1 MKRFLFLL
9 MVCLSFSVFANA
21 VNNIKDTT
29 IIYCDTIHY
38 DMNGSRTT
46 YYRYEINYQVN
57 LSNHN
62 AKISQ
67 ITALG
72 QDNNISWL
80 EYLTEN
86 NYIDSSAIY
95 VEVPETISFND
106 ESYTVD
112 TILTFRYYSPMYDI
126 YRGIKIPKTIKS
138 INWITFHRI
147 EHFEWFEVDDEN
159 PYYSSVSG
167 CLCDKTGKILLCYP
181 VDAKEDISVP
191 EGFEE
196 IGASAFCIDPCYG
209 VQAKY
214 SPKIIRLPQTIKK
227 IRINGILGC
236 KELDAIYIP
245 SLSQWYEIE
254 FIGSAGCSKRKYD
267 LYANNEL
274 IRNVTIPSTTT
285 QIKPSIFV
293 NCRLDTVIIPEGVKN
308 IEKSAFEGSTVKC
321 IYFPT
326 TIDSIKQYAFSIT
339 DSLKYVHIN
348 DINKWCQINF
358 EFPTSQPLYYAHNL
372 YVNGELVT
380 NLEINNSISKY
391 AFYGYTSLVSV
402 NIGSQAKSIGEWAFY
417 ECSNL
422 SRITLNEGIV
432 SLEKESFAFCKQIK
446 NINLPQSLLKIG
458 ERCFSSDSITTL
470 IIPAN
475 VDTIKACIIADNP
488 VKDITFKATN
498 PSSYSTIALNP
509 DIYHII
515 ESIENIYIPC
525 GTYGIYSN
533 IFKEAKDLL
542 REPTFDYSYQV
553 AINNELGQ
561 LAYNHIPDCSDSTL
575 TIEVTP
581 YSWAHFVQ
589 WSDGNTD
596 NPRSIKVDQD
606 TILSAELEYNN
617 VTLTLSCDDEKGTV
631 VGSGTYPYNTEV
643 TISATPKHGYKFYFW
658 NGDSY
663 SKEQTYT
670 FTIVNDMEMV
680 AHFTPETYTVT
691 IQSENE
697 EMGYAYGSTTAEY
710 LSTIEISAYP
720 NYGYHFAQWSDENKE
735 NPRQFVVENDTTLIA
750 IFEPDT
756 FAVYDYNEED
766 GYTIGGGS
774 YPYMAEIS
782 VTAIPNKGYD
792 FYSWDDGIYE
802 TTRAI
807 TISGEM
813 YLYPIFGKHLYSVN
827 IYSNDYNMGS
837 VNYSGEN
844 QFYYQDVIRL
854 EAYPSYERYE
864 FERWSDGN
872 TENPRTI
879 IIDRDIELT
888 AYFREAS
895 EGIEDIHIDSSI
907 PHKIIIDG
915 QVYILR
921 GDKIYTLQ
929 GQEIIVP

>member
-9 MVCLSFSVFANA
+9 MVCLCFSVFANA

-38 DMNGSRTT
+38 EMNGSQTR
-46 YYRYEINYQVN
+46 YYRYEISYQVN

-112 TILTFRYYSPMYDI
+112 TILTFRYCSPKYDI
-126 YRGIKIPKTIKS
+126 YRGMKIPKTIKFIS
-138 INWITFHRI
+138 LTGIYHSL
-147 EHFEWFEVDDEN
+147 EHFTWFEVDDEN

-167 CLCDKTGKILLCYP
+167 CLCDKTGKILLFYP
-181 VDAKEDISVP
+181 VGSKEDISVP
-191 EGFEE
+191 EGFEV
-196 IGASAFCIDPCYG
+196 IGSRAFINDACAGYES
-209 VQAKY
+209 KY

-227 IRINGILGC
+227 IYNNSFLGC
-236 KELDAIYIP
+236 EKLEAVYIP
-245 SLSQWYEIE
+245 SLSQWYEME
-254 FIGSAGCSKRKYD
+254 FTGCSIRDYNRKYD
-267 LYANNEL
+267 LYANNKL
-274 IRNVTIPSTTT
+274 IRNITIPSTTT
-285 QIKPSIFV
+285 SIKPYIFAY
-293 NCRLDTVIIPEGVKN
+293 CRLDTVIISEGITN
-308 IEKSAFEGSTVKC
+308 IEKNAFEGSTMKC

-326 TIDSIKQYAFSIT
+326 TIDSIKYAAFSAT
-339 DSLKYVHIN
+339 NSLKYVHTK
-348 DINKWCQINF
+348 DIYKWSQIFF
-358 EFPTSQPLYYAHNL
+358 EFITSQPLLYAQNL
-372 YVNGELVT
+372 YLNGELVT
-380 NLEINNSISKY
+380 NLEINNNISKY
-391 AFYGYTSLVSV
+391 AFCGDTSLVSLTLDSNV
-402 NIGSQAKSIGEWAFY
+402 KNIESQAFYLCKNLKNVTLNDSLLSIGKMAF
-417 ECSNL
+417 ESCSMT
-422 SRITLNEGIV
+422 SIV
-432 SLEKESFAFCKQIK
+432 
-446 NINLPQSLLKIG
+446 
-458 ERCFSSDSITTL
+458 
-470 IIPAN
+470 IPEN
-475 VDTIKACIIADNP
+475 VDTIGDSFISHNP
-488 VKDITFKATN
+488 LKDITFK
-498 PSSYSTIALNP
+498 SLRSFRYSRSALAYT
-509 DIYHII
+509 D
-515 ESIENIYIPC
+515 SLKNIYIPC
-525 GTYGIYSN
+525 GTYDIYSN
-533 IFKEAKDLL
+533 IIGYKDLL
-542 REPTFDYSYQV
+542 QEPTFDFSYQV
-553 AINNELGQ
+553 DINDSELGSIA
-561 LAYNHIPDCSDSTL
+561 LLHTPDCSDSTL

-680 AHFTPETYTVT
+680 AHFTPETYTAT
-691 IQSENE
+691 IQSANE

-756 FAVYDYNEED
+756 FAVYDYYEED

-802 TTRAI
+802 TTRTI
-807 TISGEM
+807 TITGEM
-813 YLYPIFGKHLYSVN
+813 YLYPIFGKHLYQVN

-872 TENPRTI
+872 TDNPRTM

>member
-1 MKRFLFLL
+1 MKRLLSLLF
-9 MVCLSFSVFANA
+9 VCLCFSVFANA

-38 DMNGSRTT
+38 EMNGSQTR
-46 YYRYEINYQVN
+46 YYRYEISYQVN

-112 TILTFRYYSPMYDI
+112 TILTFRYCSPKYDI
-126 YRGIKIPKTIKS
+126 YRGMKIPKTIKFIS
-138 INWITFHRI
+138 LTGIYHSL
-147 EHFEWFEVDDEN
+147 EHFTWFEVDDEN

-167 CLCDKTGKILLCYP
+167 CLCDKTGKILLFYP
-181 VDAKEDISVP
+181 VGSKEDISVP
-191 EGFEE
+191 EGFEV
-196 IGASAFCIDPCYG
+196 IGSRAFINDACAGYES
-209 VQAKY
+209 KY

-227 IRINGILGC
+227 IYNNSFLGC
-236 KELDAIYIP
+236 EKLEAVYIP
-245 SLSQWYEIE
+245 SLSQWYEME
-254 FIGSAGCSKRKYD
+254 FTGCSIRDYNRKYD
-267 LYANNEL
+267 LYANNKL
-274 IRNVTIPSTTT
+274 IRNITIPSTTT
-285 QIKPSIFV
+285 SIKPYIFAY
-293 NCRLDTVIIPEGVKN
+293 CRLDTVIISEGITN
-308 IEKSAFEGSTVKC
+308 IEKNAFEGSTMKC

-326 TIDSIKQYAFSIT
+326 TIDYIEFSAFQGN
-339 DSLKYVHIN
+339 DSLKYVHIK
-348 DINKWCQINF
+348 DINKWSQINF
-358 EFPTSQPLYYAHNL
+358 ELITSQPLYYARNL
-372 YVNGELVT
+372 YLNGELVT
-380 NLEINNSISKY
+380 NLEINNNISKY
-391 AFYGYTSLVSV
+391 AFCGDTSLVSLTLDSNV
-402 NIGSQAKSIGEWAFY
+402 KNIESQAFYLCKNLKNVTLNDSLLSIGKMAF
-417 ECSNL
+417 ESCSMT
-422 SRITLNEGIV
+422 SIV
-432 SLEKESFAFCKQIK
+432 
-446 NINLPQSLLKIG
+446 
-458 ERCFSSDSITTL
+458 
-470 IIPAN
+470 IPEN
-475 VDTIKACIIADNP
+475 VDTIGDSFISHNP
-488 VKDITFKATN
+488 LKDITFKSLR
-498 PSSYSTIALNP
+498 PFRYSRSTLAYTDSLK
-509 DIYHII
+509 D
-515 ESIENIYIPC
+515 IYIPC
-525 GTYGIYSN
+525 GTYDIYSN
-533 IFKEAKDLL
+533 IIGYKDLL
-542 REPTFDYSYQV
+542 QEPTFDFSYQV
-553 AINNELGQ
+553 DINDSELGSIA
-561 LAYNHIPDCSDSTL
+561 LLHTPDCSDSTL

-606 TILSAELEYNN
+606 TTLSAELEYNN

-680 AHFTPETYTVT
+680 AHFTPETYTAT
-691 IQSENE
+691 IQSANE

-756 FAVYDYNEED
+756 FAVYDYYEED

-802 TTRAI
+802 TTRTI
-807 TISGEM
+807 TITGEM
-813 YLYPIFGKHLYSVN
+813 YLYPIFGKHLYQVN

-895 EGIEDIHIDSSI
+895 EGIEDIHTDSSI

-929 GQEIIVP
+929 GQEVK

>member
-1 MKRFLFLL
+1 MKRLLSLLF
-9 MVCLSFSVFANA
+9 VCLCFSIFANA

-38 DMNGSRTT
+38 EMNGSQTR
-46 YYRYEINYQVN
+46 YYRYEIKYQVN
-57 LSNHN
+57 LLNHN
-62 AKISQ
+62 AKISR

-95 VEVPETISFND
+95 VEVPETISINNEF
-106 ESYTVD
+106 YIVD
-112 TILTFRYYSPMYDI
+112 SILNFEYFSPAYDI
-126 YRGIKIPKTIKS
+126 YRGIKIPKTIKFIACS
-138 INWITFHRI
+138 LQPFTIMKHL
-147 EHFEWFEVDDEN
+147 EWFEVDAEN

-167 CLCDKTGKILLCYP
+167 CLCDKTGKVLICYP
-181 VDAKEDISVP
+181 VCQREDITVP

-196 IGASAFCIDPCYG
+196 VRRYAFAPATSY
-209 VQAKY
+209 VNNPSTVKT
-214 SPKIIRLPQTIKK
+214 IRLASTIKK
-227 IRINGILGC
+227 MDSPADFACPNL
-236 KELDAIYIP
+236 ESVYIP
-245 SLSQWYEIE
+245 TLSQWYNID
-254 FIGSAGCSKRKYD
+254 FNSPYVLQHNFD
-267 LYANNEL
+267 LYADGNL
-274 IRNVTIPSTTT
+274 VS
-285 QIKPSIFV
+285 SITLPDSVQRVKYGQFMGC
-293 NCRLDTVIIPEGVKN
+293 NLDTVIIPEGITN
-308 IEKSAFEGSTVKC
+308 IEEHAFHGSTIKC
-321 IYFPT
+321 VYIPT
-326 TIDSIKQYAFSIT
+326 TIDSIKYAAFSAT
-339 DSLKYVHIN
+339 NSLKYVHTK
-348 DINKWCQINF
+348 DIYKWSQIFF
-358 EFPTSQPLYYAHNL
+358 EFITSQPLLYAQNL
-372 YVNGELVT
+372 YLNGKLVT
-380 NLEINNSISKY
+380 NLEINNNISKY
-391 AFYGYTSLVSV
+391 AFCGDTSLVSLTLDSNV
-402 NIGSQAKSIGEWAFY
+402 KNIESQAFYLCKNLKNVTLNDSLLSIGKMAF
-417 ECSNL
+417 ESCSMT
-422 SRITLNEGIV
+422 SIV
-432 SLEKESFAFCKQIK
+432 
-446 NINLPQSLLKIG
+446 
-458 ERCFSSDSITTL
+458 
-470 IIPAN
+470 IPEN
-475 VDTIKACIIADNP
+475 VDTIGDSFISHNP
-488 VKDITFKATN
+488 LKDITFKSLR
-498 PSSYSTIALNP
+498 PFRYSRSTLAYTDSLK
-509 DIYHII
+509 D
-515 ESIENIYIPC
+515 IYIPC
-525 GTYGIYSN
+525 GTYDIYSN
-533 IFKEAKDLL
+533 IIGYKDLL
-542 REPTFDYSYQV
+542 QEPTFDFSYQV
-553 AINNELGQ
+553 DINDSELGSIA
-561 LAYNHIPDCSDSTL
+561 LLHTPDCSDSTL

-606 TILSAELEYNN
+606 TTLSAELEYNN
-617 VTLTLSCDDEKGTV
+617 VTLTLTLSCDDEKGTV
-631 VGSGTYPYNTEV
+631 VGSGTYAYNTEV

-802 TTRAI
+802 TTRTI
-807 TISGEM
+807 TITGEM
-813 YLYPIFGKHLYSVN
+813 YLYPIFGKHLYLVN

-888 AYFREAS
+888 AYFREVS
-895 EGIEDIHIDSSI
+895 EGIEDIHIEGNL
-907 PHKIIIDG
+907 PQKIVVDG
-915 QVYILR
+915 QIYILR
-921 GDKIYTLQ
+921 GDKTYTVT
-929 GQEIIVP
+929 GQEVK

>member
-1 MKRFLFLL
+1 MKRLLSLLF
-9 MVCLSFSVFANA
+9 VCLCFTIFANA

-46 YYRYEINYQVN
+46 YYRYEIKYQVN
-57 LSNHN
+57 LLNHN
-62 AKISQ
+62 AKISR

-95 VEVPETISFND
+95 VEVPETISINNEF
-106 ESYTVD
+106 YIVD
-112 TILTFRYYSPMYDI
+112 SILNFEYFSPAYDI
-126 YRGIKIPKTIKS
+126 YRGIKIPKTIKFIACS
-138 INWITFHRI
+138 LQPFTIMKHL
-147 EHFEWFEVDDEN
+147 EWFEVDAEN

-167 CLCDKTGKILLCYP
+167 CLCDKTGKVLICYP
-181 VDAKEDISVP
+181 VCQREDITVP

-196 IGASAFCIDPCYG
+196 VRSYAFAPATSY
-209 VQAKY
+209 VNNPSTVKT
-214 SPKIIRLPQTIKK
+214 IRLASTIKK
-227 IRINGILGC
+227 MASPADFACPNL
-236 KELDAIYIP
+236 ESVYIP
-245 SLSQWYEIE
+245 TLSQWYNIDFNGPYELQHN
-254 FIGSAGCSKRKYD
+254 FD
-267 LYANNEL
+267 LYADGNL
-274 IRNVTIPSTTT
+274 VS
-285 QIKPSIFV
+285 SITLPDSVQRVKYGQFMGC
-293 NCRLDTVIIPEGVKN
+293 NLDTVIIPEGITN
-308 IEKSAFEGSTVKC
+308 IEEHAFNRSTIKC
-321 IYFPT
+321 VYIPT
-326 TIDSIKQYAFSIT
+326 TIDSIKYAAFSAT
-339 DSLKYVHIN
+339 NSLKYVHIN

-422 SRITLNEGIV
+422 SRITLNEGVV

-470 IIPAN
+470 IIPSS
-475 VDTIKACIIADNP
+475 VDTIDSYFLAHNP
-488 VKDITFKATN
+488 IKDITFMATN
-498 PSSYSTIALNP
+498 PSKYSGDALNP

-515 ESIENIYIPC
+515 ESIENIYIAC
-525 GTYGIYSN
+525 GTYDIYSS

-553 AINNELGQ
+553 TINNELGKF
-561 LAYNHIPDCSDSTL
+561 AYNHTPDCSDSTL

-735 NPRQFVVENDTTLIA
+735 NPRQFVVEYDTALIA

-756 FAVYDYNEED
+756 FAVYDYNGED

-782 VTAIPNKGYD
+782 ATAIPNKGYD

-802 TTRAI
+802 TTRTI
-807 TISGEM
+807 TITGEM
-813 YLYPIFGKHLYSVN
+813 YLYPIFGKHLYQVN

-844 QFYYQDVIRL
+844 QFYYQDEIRL
-854 EAYPSYERYE
+854 EAYPSNERYE
-864 FERWSDGN
+864 FDRWSDGN

-929 GQEIIVP
+929 GKEVK

>member
-9 MVCLSFSVFANA
+9 MVCLCFSVFANA

-38 DMNGSRTT
+38 EMNGRQTR
-46 YYRYEINYQVN
+46 YYHYEISYQVN

-112 TILTFRYYSPMYDI
+112 TILTFRYCSPKYDI
-126 YRGIKIPKTIKS
+126 YRGMKIPKTIKFIS
-138 INWITFHRI
+138 LTGIYHSL
-147 EHFEWFEVDDEN
+147 EHFTWFEVDDEN

-167 CLCDKTGKILLCYP
+167 CLCDKTGKILLFYP
-181 VDAKEDISVP
+181 VGSKEDISVP
-191 EGFEE
+191 EGFEV
-196 IGASAFCIDPCYG
+196 IGSRAFINDACAGYES
-209 VQAKY
+209 KY

-227 IRINGILGC
+227 IYNNSFLGC
-236 KELDAIYIP
+236 EKLEAVYIP
-245 SLSQWYEIE
+245 SLSQWYEME
-254 FIGSAGCSKRKYD
+254 FTGCSIRDYNRKYD
-267 LYANNEL
+267 LYANNKL
-274 IRNVTIPSTTT
+274 IRNITIPSTTT
-285 QIKPSIFV
+285 SIKPYIFAF
-293 NCRLDTVIIPEGVKN
+293 CRLDTVIISEGITN
-308 IEKSAFEGSTVKC
+308 IEKNAFEGSTMKC

-326 TIDSIKQYAFSIT
+326 TIDYIEFSAFQGN
-339 DSLKYVHIN
+339 DSLKYVHIK
-348 DINKWCQINF
+348 DINKWSQINF
-358 EFPTSQPLYYAHNL
+358 ELITSQPLYYARNL
-372 YVNGELVT
+372 YLNGELVT
-380 NLEINNSISKY
+380 NLEINNNISKY
-391 AFYGYTSLVSV
+391 AFCGDTSLVSLTLDSNV
-402 NIGSQAKSIGEWAFY
+402 KNIESQAFYLCKNLKNVTLNDSLLSIGKMAF
-417 ECSNL
+417 ESCSMT
-422 SRITLNEGIV
+422 SIV
-432 SLEKESFAFCKQIK
+432 
-446 NINLPQSLLKIG
+446 
-458 ERCFSSDSITTL
+458 
-470 IIPAN
+470 IPEN
-475 VDTIKACIIADNP
+475 VDTIGDSFISHNP
-488 VKDITFKATN
+488 LKDITFKSLR
-498 PSSYSTIALNP
+498 PFRYSRSTLAYTDSLK
-509 DIYHII
+509 D
-515 ESIENIYIPC
+515 IYIPC
-525 GTYGIYSN
+525 GTYDIYSN
-533 IFKEAKDLL
+533 IIGYKDLL
-542 REPTFDYSYQV
+542 QEPTFDFSYQV
-553 AINNELGQ
+553 DINDSELGSIA
-561 LAYNHIPDCSDSTL
+561 LLHTPDCSDSTL

-720 NYGYHFAQWSDENKE
+720 NYDYHFAQWSDENKE
-735 NPRQFVVENDTTLIA
+735 NPRQFVVKNDTTLIA

-792 FYSWDDGIYE
+792 FYNWDDGIYE
-802 TTRAI
+802 TTRTI
-807 TISGEM
+807 TITGEM
-813 YLYPIFGKHLYSVN
+813 YLYPIFGKHLYQVN

-872 TENPRTI
+872 IENPRTI

-929 GQEIIVP
+929 GKEVK

>member
-1 MKRFLFLL
+1 MTL
-9 MVCLSFSVFANA
+9 
-21 VNNIKDTT
+21 D
-29 IIYCDTIHY
+29 
-38 DMNGSRTT
+38 
-46 YYRYEINYQVN
+46 
-57 LSNHN
+57 SN
-62 AKISQ
+62 
-67 ITALG
+67 
-72 QDNNISWL
+72 
-80 EYLTEN
+80 
-86 NYIDSSAIY
+86 
-95 VEVPETISFND
+95 
-106 ESYTVD
+106 
-112 TILTFRYYSPMYDI
+112 
-126 YRGIKIPKTIKS
+126 
-138 INWITFHRI
+138 
-147 EHFEWFEVDDEN
+147 
-159 PYYSSVSG
+159 
-167 CLCDKTGKILLCYP
+167 
-181 VDAKEDISVP
+181 
-191 EGFEE
+191 
-196 IGASAFCIDPCYG
+196 
-209 VQAKY
+209 
-214 SPKIIRLPQTIKK
+214 
-227 IRINGILGC
+227 
-236 KELDAIYIP
+236 
-245 SLSQWYEIE
+245 
-254 FIGSAGCSKRKYD
+254 
-267 LYANNEL
+267 
-274 IRNVTIPSTTT
+274 
-285 QIKPSIFV
+285 
-293 NCRLDTVIIPEGVKN
+293 VKN
-308 IEKSAFEGSTVKC
+308 IESQAFYLCKNLKNVTLNDSLLSIGKMAFESCSMT
-321 IYFPT
+321 
-326 TIDSIKQYAFSIT
+326 SI
-339 DSLKYVHIN
+339 V
-348 DINKWCQINF
+348 
-358 EFPTSQPLYYAHNL
+358 
-372 YVNGELVT
+372 
-380 NLEINNSISKY
+380 
-391 AFYGYTSLVSV
+391 
-402 NIGSQAKSIGEWAFY
+402 
-417 ECSNL
+417 
-422 SRITLNEGIV
+422 
-432 SLEKESFAFCKQIK
+432 
-446 NINLPQSLLKIG
+446 
-458 ERCFSSDSITTL
+458 
-470 IIPAN
+470 IPEN
-475 VDTIKACIIADNP
+475 VDTIGDSFISHNP
-488 VKDITFKATN
+488 LKDITFKSLR
-498 PSSYSTIALNP
+498 PFRYSRSTLAYTDSLK
-509 DIYHII
+509 D
-515 ESIENIYIPC
+515 IYIPC
-525 GTYGIYSN
+525 GTYDIYSN
-533 IFKEAKDLL
+533 IIGYKDLL
-542 REPTFDYSYQV
+542 QEPTFDFSYQV
-553 AINNELGQ
+553 DINDSELGSIA
-561 LAYNHIPDCSDSTL
+561 LLHIPDCSDSTL

-802 TTRAI
+802 TTRTI

>member
-46 YYRYEINYQVN
+46 YYRYEISYQVN

-112 TILTFRYYSPMYDI
+112 TILTFRYCSPKYDI
-126 YRGIKIPKTIKS
+126 YRGMKIPKTIKFIS
-138 INWITFHRI
+138 LTGIYHSL
-147 EHFEWFEVDDEN
+147 EHFTWFEVDDEN

-167 CLCDKTGKILLCYP
+167 CLCDKTGKILLFYP
-181 VDAKEDISVP
+181 VGSKEDISVP
-191 EGFEE
+191 EGFEV
-196 IGASAFCIDPCYG
+196 IGSRAFINDACAGYES
-209 VQAKY
+209 KY

-227 IRINGILGC
+227 IYNNSFLGC
-236 KELDAIYIP
+236 EKLEAVYIP
-245 SLSQWYEIE
+245 SLSQWYEME
-254 FIGSAGCSKRKYD
+254 FTGCSIRDYNRKYD
-267 LYANNEL
+267 LYANNKL
-274 IRNVTIPSTTT
+274 IRNITIPSTTT
-285 QIKPSIFV
+285 SIKPYIFAY
-293 NCRLDTVIIPEGVKN
+293 CRLDTVIISEGITN
-308 IEKSAFEGSTVKC
+308 IEKNAFEGSTMKC

-326 TIDSIKQYAFSIT
+326 TIDYIEFSAFQGN
-339 DSLKYVHIN
+339 DSLKYVHIK
-348 DINKWCQINF
+348 DINKWSQINF
-358 EFPTSQPLYYAHNL
+358 ELITSQPLYYARNL
-372 YVNGELVT
+372 YLNGELVT
-380 NLEINNSISKY
+380 NLEINNNISKY
-391 AFYGYTSLVSV
+391 AFCGDTSLVSLTLDSNV
-402 NIGSQAKSIGEWAFY
+402 KNIESQAFYLCKNLKNVTLNDSLLSIGKMAF
-417 ECSNL
+417 ESCSMT
-422 SRITLNEGIV
+422 SIV
-432 SLEKESFAFCKQIK
+432 
-446 NINLPQSLLKIG
+446 
-458 ERCFSSDSITTL
+458 
-470 IIPAN
+470 IPEN
-475 VDTIKACIIADNP
+475 VDTIGDSFISHNP
-488 VKDITFKATN
+488 LKDITFKSLR
-498 PSSYSTIALNP
+498 PFRYSRSTLAYTDSLK
-509 DIYHII
+509 D
-515 ESIENIYIPC
+515 IYIPC
-525 GTYGIYSN
+525 GTYDIYSN
-533 IFKEAKDLL
+533 IIGYKDLL
-542 REPTFDYSYQV
+542 QEPTFDFSYQV
-553 AINNELGQ
+553 DINDSELGSIA
-561 LAYNHIPDCSDSTL
+561 LLHTPDCSDSTL

-606 TILSAELEYNN
+606 TTLSAELEYNN

-680 AHFTPETYTVT
+680 AHFTPETYTAT
-691 IQSENE
+691 IQSANE

-756 FAVYDYNEED
+756 FAVYDYYEED

-802 TTRAI
+802 TTRTI
-807 TISGEM
+807 TITGEM
-813 YLYPIFGKHLYSVN
+813 YLYPIFGKHLYQVN

-895 EGIEDIHIDSSI
+895 EGIEDIHTDSSI

-929 GQEIIVP
+929 GQEVK

>member
-1 MKRFLFLL
+1 
-9 MVCLSFSVFANA
+9 MVCLCFSVFANA

-38 DMNGSRTT
+38 EMNGSQTR
-46 YYRYEINYQVN
+46 YYRYEISYQVN

-62 AKISQ
+62 AKISL

-112 TILTFRYYSPMYDI
+112 TILTFRYCSPKYDI
-126 YRGIKIPKTIKS
+126 YRGMKIPKTIKFIS
-138 INWITFHRI
+138 LTGIYHSL
-147 EHFEWFEVDDEN
+147 EHFTWFEVDDEN

-167 CLCDKTGKILLCYP
+167 CLCDKTGKILLFYP
-181 VDAKEDISVP
+181 VGSKEDISVP
-191 EGFEE
+191 EGFEV
-196 IGASAFCIDPCYG
+196 IGSRAFINDACAGYES
-209 VQAKY
+209 KY

-227 IRINGILGC
+227 IYNNSFLGC
-236 KELDAIYIP
+236 EKLEAVYIP
-245 SLSQWYEIE
+245 SLSQWYEME
-254 FIGSAGCSKRKYD
+254 FTGCSIRDYNRKYD
-267 LYANNEL
+267 LYANNKL
-274 IRNVTIPSTTT
+274 IRNITIPSTTT
-285 QIKPSIFV
+285 SIKPYIFAF
-293 NCRLDTVIIPEGVKN
+293 CRLDTVIISEGITN
-308 IEKSAFEGSTVKC
+308 IEKNAFEGSTMKC

-326 TIDSIKQYAFSIT
+326 TIDYIEFSAFQGN
-339 DSLKYVHIN
+339 DSLKYVHIK
-348 DINKWCQINF
+348 DINKWSQINF
-358 EFPTSQPLYYAHNL
+358 ELITSQPLYYARNL
-372 YVNGELVT
+372 YLNGELVT
-380 NLEINNSISKY
+380 NLEINNNISKY
-391 AFYGYTSLVSV
+391 AFYGDTSLVSV
-402 NIGSQAKSIGEWAFY
+402 NIGSQAKSIGESAFY

-470 IIPAN
+470 VIPAN
-475 VDTIKACIIADNP
+475 VDTIEDYFIYQNP
-488 VKDITFKATN
+488 IKDITFEATA
-498 PSSYSTIALNP
+498 PLQYSGTALEGNHYD
-509 DIYHII
+509 DIIK
-515 ESIENIYIPC
+515 SIENIYIPC

-561 LAYNHIPDCSDSTL
+561 LAYNRIPDCSDSTL

-670 FTIVNDMEMV
+670 FTMVNDMEMV

-750 IFEPDT
+750 IFGPDT

-774 YPYMAEIS
+774 YPYMEEIS

-802 TTRAI
+802 TTRTI
-807 TISGEM
+807 TITGEM
-813 YLYPIFGKHLYSVN
+813 YLYPIFGKHLYQVN

-888 AYFREAS
+888 AYFREVS
-895 EGIEDIHIDSSI
+895 EGIDDIHIDSSI

>member
-1 MKRFLFLL
+1 MKRLLSLLF
-9 MVCLSFSVFANA
+9 VCLCFSIFANA

-38 DMNGSRTT
+38 EMNGSQTR
-46 YYRYEINYQVN
+46 YYRYEIKYQVN
-57 LSNHN
+57 LLNHN
-62 AKISQ
+62 AKISR

-95 VEVPETISFND
+95 VEVPEAISINNEF
-106 ESYTVD
+106 YIVD
-112 TILTFRYYSPMYDI
+112 SILNFEYFSPAYDI
-126 YRGIKIPKTIKS
+126 YRGIKIPKTIKFIACS
-138 INWITFHRI
+138 LQPFTIMKHL
-147 EHFEWFEVDDEN
+147 EWFEVDAEN

-167 CLCDKTGKILLCYP
+167 CLCDKTGKVLICYP
-181 VDAKEDISVP
+181 VCQREDITVP

-196 IGASAFCIDPCYG
+196 VRSYAFAPATSY
-209 VQAKY
+209 VNNPSTVKT
-214 SPKIIRLPQTIKK
+214 IRLASTIKK
-227 IRINGILGC
+227 MASPADFACPNL
-236 KELDAIYIP
+236 ESVYIP
-245 SLSQWYEIE
+245 TLSQWYNIDFNGPYELQHN
-254 FIGSAGCSKRKYD
+254 FD
-267 LYANNEL
+267 LYADGNL
-274 IRNVTIPSTTT
+274 VS
-285 QIKPSIFV
+285 SITLPDSVQCVKYGQFMGC
-293 NCRLDTVIIPEGVKN
+293 NLDTVIIPEGITN
-308 IEKSAFEGSTVKC
+308 IEEHAFHGSTIKC
-321 IYFPT
+321 VYIPT
-326 TIDSIKQYAFSIT
+326 TIDSIKYAAFSAT
-339 DSLKYVHIN
+339 NSLKYVHTK
-348 DINKWCQINF
+348 DIYKWSQIFF
-358 EFPTSQPLYYAHNL
+358 EFITSQPLLYAQNL
-372 YVNGELVT
+372 YLNGELVT
-380 NLEINNSISKY
+380 NLEINNNISKY
-391 AFYGYTSLVSV
+391 AFCGDTSLVSLTLDSNV
-402 NIGSQAKSIGEWAFY
+402 KNIESQAFYLCKNLKNVTLNDSLLSIGKMAF
-417 ECSNL
+417 ESCSMT
-422 SRITLNEGIV
+422 SIV
-432 SLEKESFAFCKQIK
+432 
-446 NINLPQSLLKIG
+446 
-458 ERCFSSDSITTL
+458 
-470 IIPAN
+470 IPEN
-475 VDTIKACIIADNP
+475 VDTIGDSFISHNP
-488 VKDITFKATN
+488 LKDITFKSLR
-498 PSSYSTIALNP
+498 PFRYSRSTLAYTDSLK
-509 DIYHII
+509 D
-515 ESIENIYIPC
+515 IYIPC
-525 GTYGIYSN
+525 GTYDIYSN
-533 IFKEAKDLL
+533 IIGYKDLL
-542 REPTFDYSYQV
+542 QEPTFDFSYQV
-553 AINNELGQ
+553 DINDSELGSIA
-561 LAYNHIPDCSDSTL
+561 LLHTPDCSDSTL

-606 TILSAELEYNN
+606 TTLSAELEYNN

-631 VGSGTYPYNTEV
+631 VGSGTYAYNTEV

-680 AHFTPETYTVT
+680 AHFTPETYTIT
-691 IQSENE
+691 IQSEDE

-735 NPRQFVVENDTTLIA
+735 NPRQFVVEYDTALIA

-756 FAVYDYNEED
+756 FAVYDYNGED

-782 VTAIPNKGYD
+782 ATAIPNKGYD

-802 TTRAI
+802 TTRTI
-807 TISGEM
+807 TITGEM
-813 YLYPIFGKHLYSVN
+813 YLYPIFGKHLYQVN

-844 QFYYQDVIRL
+844 QFYYQDEIRL
-854 EAYPSYERYE
+854 EAYPSNERYE
-864 FERWSDGN
+864 FDRWSDGN

-895 EGIEDIHIDSSI
+895 EGIKDIHIDSSI

-929 GQEIIVP
+929 GQEVK

>member
-1 MKRFLFLL
+1 MKRLLSLLF
-9 MVCLSFSVFANA
+9 VCLCFSIFANA

-38 DMNGSRTT
+38 EMNGSQTR
-46 YYRYEINYQVN
+46 YYRYEIKYQVN
-57 LSNHN
+57 LLNHN
-62 AKISQ
+62 AKISR

-95 VEVPETISFND
+95 VEVPETISINNEF
-106 ESYTVD
+106 YIVD
-112 TILTFRYYSPMYDI
+112 SILNFEYFSPAYDI
-126 YRGIKIPKTIKS
+126 YRGIKIPKTIKFIACS
-138 INWITFHRI
+138 LQPFTIMKHL
-147 EHFEWFEVDDEN
+147 EWFEVDAEN

-167 CLCDKTGKILLCYP
+167 CLCDKTGKVLICYP
-181 VDAKEDISVP
+181 VCQREDITVP

-196 IGASAFCIDPCYG
+196 VRRYAFAPATSY
-209 VQAKY
+209 VNNPSTVKT
-214 SPKIIRLPQTIKK
+214 IRLASTIKK
-227 IRINGILGC
+227 MDSPADFACPNL
-236 KELDAIYIP
+236 ESVYIP
-245 SLSQWYEIE
+245 TLSQWYNID
-254 FIGSAGCSKRKYD
+254 FNSPYVLQHNFD
-267 LYANNEL
+267 LYADGNL
-274 IRNVTIPSTTT
+274 VS
-285 QIKPSIFV
+285 SITLPDSVQRVKYGQFMGC
-293 NCRLDTVIIPEGVKN
+293 NLDTVIIPEGITN
-308 IEKSAFEGSTVKC
+308 IEEHAFHGSTIKC
-321 IYFPT
+321 VYIPT
-326 TIDSIKQYAFSIT
+326 TIDSIKYAAFSAT
-339 DSLKYVHIN
+339 NSLKYVHTK
-348 DINKWCQINF
+348 DIYKWSQIFF
-358 EFPTSQPLYYAHNL
+358 EFITSQPLLYAQNL
-372 YVNGELVT
+372 YLNGKLVT
-380 NLEINNSISKY
+380 NLEINNNISKY
-391 AFYGYTSLVSV
+391 AFCGDTSLVSLTLDSNV
-402 NIGSQAKSIGEWAFY
+402 KNIESQAFYLCKNLKNVTLNDSLLSIGKMAFGS
-417 ECSNL
+417 CSMT
-422 SRITLNEGIV
+422 SIV
-432 SLEKESFAFCKQIK
+432 
-446 NINLPQSLLKIG
+446 
-458 ERCFSSDSITTL
+458 
-470 IIPAN
+470 IPEN
-475 VDTIKACIIADNP
+475 VDTIGDSFISHNP
-488 VKDITFKATN
+488 LKDITFKSLR
-498 PSSYSTIALNP
+498 PFRYSRSTLAYTDSLK
-509 DIYHII
+509 D
-515 ESIENIYIPC
+515 IYIPC
-525 GTYGIYSN
+525 GTYDIYSN
-533 IFKEAKDLL
+533 IIGYKDLL
-542 REPTFDYSYQV
+542 QEPTFDFSYQV
-553 AINNELGQ
+553 DINDSELGSIA
-561 LAYNHIPDCSDSTL
+561 LLHTPDCSDSTL

-606 TILSAELEYNN
+606 TTLSAELEYNN
-617 VTLTLSCDDEKGTV
+617 VTLTLTLSCDDEKGTV
-631 VGSGTYPYNTEV
+631 VGSGTYAYNTEV

-802 TTRAI
+802 TTRTI
-807 TISGEM
+807 TITGEM
-813 YLYPIFGKHLYSVN
+813 YLYPIFGKHLYLVN

-888 AYFREAS
+888 AYFREVS
-895 EGIEDIHIDSSI
+895 EGIEDIHIEGNL
-907 PHKIIIDG
+907 PQKIVVDG
-915 QVYILR
+915 QIYILR
-921 GDKIYTLQ
+921 GDKTYTVT
-929 GQEIIVP
+929 GQEVK